1 MMMYMYIDHLK
12 ISSSRS
18 RPILDLIT
26 ILSRLPCLPGC
37 APGLAGYYIHY
48 VVFAV
53 GHAGTVPKCTVDA
66 VRAIP
71 VPSDEANVLM
81 RAVIATVSK
90 HNANI
95 VQARYGRH
103 F

>member
-1 MMMYMYIDHLK
+1 MMLY
-12 ISSSRS
+12 S
-18 RPILDLIT
+18 
-26 ILSRLPCLPGC
+26 C
-37 APGLAGYYIHY
+37 APGLAGYYVHY
-48 VVFAV
+48 AVFAV

-66 VRAIP
+66 VRAVP

-81 RAVIATVSK
+81 RAVIAAVSK

-95 VQARYGRH
+95 VRARCGRH